1 MRTQTSAVVALV
13 LAVALA
19 WLPGDVR
26 AVSHRVG
33 TITTVAG
40 TGVAGRSGDGGPATE
55 AEIGHPRGIAALP
68 GGGFLFAEP
77 FNNTVRLVRADGTIT
92 TVAGTGSA
100 GFSGDGGP
108 AVAAE
113 LDFVHGV
120 ALLPDGGYV
129 LADMLNNRIRRVAP
143 NGTITTVAGTGVAGY
158 SGDGGPAGQAE
169 LSLPRGIAALPTGEL
184 LIPDSGNNRIRLV
197 GLDGRIRTVA
207 GTGVA
212 GSAGDGGPATTAELD
227 GPFGV
232 SPVADGGFLV
242 VERRGNR
249 VRRVWP
255 DGTITT
261 VAGTGVAGYSGDGGP
276 AVAARLNEPHAVA
289 ALPDGGFLIADTGN
303 HRIRRVDA
311 RGVITTAAGT
321 GAVGFGG
328 DGGSASEAVLFEPK
342 AIAVLANQRGYLIGD
357 AANNRVRLVSIDLR
371 APLTARLLARAYR
384 ARSQEPVTIRFAVN
398 RSARVV
404 LLVRRRGRV
413 VAQATTSA
421 EAGRGAV
428 VLRARLKI
436 GLYDLRLVARAADGR
451 TAGDRAS
458 LRIVSP

>member
-1 MRTQTSAVVALV
+1 
-13 LAVALA
+13 
-19 WLPGDVR
+19 
-26 AVSHRVG
+26 
-33 TITTVAG
+33 
-40 TGVAGRSGDGGPATE
+40 
-55 AEIGHPRGIAALP
+55 
-68 GGGFLFAEP
+68 
-77 FNNTVRLVRADGTIT
+77 
-92 TVAGTGSA
+92 
-100 GFSGDGGP
+100 
-108 AVAAE
+108 
-113 LDFVHGV
+113 
-120 ALLPDGGYV
+120 V

-158 SGDGGPAGQAE
+158 SGDGGPARQAE

-212 GSAGDGGPATTAELD
+212 GSAGDGGPATAAELD

-232 SPVADGGFLV
+232 SPVADGGFLI

-328 DGGSASEAVLFEPK
+328 DGGSAGEAVLFEPK

-404 LLVRRRGRV
+404 LLVRRHGRV

-428 VLRARLKI
+428 VLRARLKV
-436 GLYDLRLVARAADGR
+436 GVYDLRLVARAADGR